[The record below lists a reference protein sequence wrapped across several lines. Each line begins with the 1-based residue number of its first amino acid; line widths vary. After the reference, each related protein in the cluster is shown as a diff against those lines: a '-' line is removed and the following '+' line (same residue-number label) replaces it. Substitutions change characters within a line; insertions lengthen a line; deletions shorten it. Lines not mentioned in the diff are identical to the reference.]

1 MNLNKQNLHQNV
13 KFDGDI
19 MTKPLLILVAGGSAS
34 GKSTVVQEILDKAGI
49 DEVLIIK
56 HDDYY
61 LDQSDLPLQ
70 VRYLTNYDHPS
81 SLDNKLLYEHL
92 TKLLNGESIDKP
104 VYDFVMHTRSQEIEH
119 ISSKPIIIVEGILI
133 LENEKIRE
141 LSNMNLFVE
150 LDDDTRF
157 IRRMLRDMSERGRTL
172 ESIIQQY
179 EKTVKPMFHK
189 YIKPTKRF
197 ADVIIPNDRRHD
209 IAVDLI
215 VTKINQFIGGRL

>member
-1 MNLNKQNLHQNV
+1 V
-13 KFDGDI
+13 KR
-19 MTKPLLILVAGGSAS
+19 PLLILVAGGSAS
-34 GKSTVVQEILDKAGI
+34 GKSTVVQEILEKAGL

-61 LDQSDLPLQ
+61 LDQSNLPLE

-81 SLDNKLLYEHL
+81 SLDNELLYRHL
-92 TKLLNGESIDKP
+92 NELLSCRGVDKP
-104 VYDFVMHTRSQEIEH
+104 TYDFVNHTRSLKVEH
-119 ISSKPIIIVEGILI
+119 VVPKPIIIVEGILI

-157 IRRMLRDMSERGRTL
+157 IRRMLRDMRERGRSL
-172 ESIIQQY
+172 ESIITQY
-179 EKTVKPMFHK
+179 ESTVKPMFHK
-189 YIKPTKRF
+189 HIKPTKRY
-197 ADVIIPNDRRHD
+197 ADVIIPNDRKHD

-215 VTKINQFIGGRL
+215 VTKIKQIIGE

>member
-1 MNLNKQNLHQNV
+1 MN
-13 KFDGDI
+13 
-19 MTKPLLILVAGGSAS
+19 KPLLILVAGGSAS
-34 GKSTVVQEILDKAGI
+34 GKSTVVQEILEKAGL
-49 DEVLIIK
+49 DDVLIIK

-61 LDQSDLPLQ
+61 LDQSTLPLE
-70 VRYLTNYDHPS
+70 VRYQTNYDHPS
-81 SLDNKLLYEHL
+81 SLDNRLLEMHL
-92 TKLLNGESIDKP
+92 NQLIKGQSIEKP
-104 VYDFVMHTRSQEIEH
+104 VYDFVMHTRSEQIEH
-119 ISSKPIIIVEGILI
+119 IESKPVIIVEGILI
-133 LENEKIRE
+133 LENEQIRE
-141 LSNMNLFVE
+141 LSDMNLFVE

-157 IRRMLRDMSERGRTL
+157 IRRMLRDMKERGRSL

-215 VTKINQFIGGRL
+215 VTKIKQILGERK